1 MSDSRKIS
9 LSQRTTQEVIKFAT
23 STTWPYWLTEFLP
36 NMLIPYKSM
45 FEVSCVPMASIVID
59 EGYALLYQA
68 DPTAHWRAVG
78 GGSLSK
84 GLIKL
89 SVVRGTS
96 MAIFLGSG
104 YVMAE
109 FSMKLI
115 AKLAQS
121 QNPVAHFLAEVLII
135 PSYRQA
141 ALGVLTYGGHKGITA
156 IGLKIW
162 ECGWPE
168 SEKRAG
174 TWDEPHLVQRGL
186 GYLMRLVLTIP
197 PAETIFYYLKDQNL
211 ASLAA
216 NWRFQMAMFTSIH
229 AALWT
234 ADNYSARPRQSIEN
248 DIEAAHQPEQPS
260 IGWQYI
266 MPTVLMM
273 AGYLLTEGMC
283 FYMKALE
290 NEGYCQ
296 KDTLGARTLRFSVQ
310 IGLLMALYYTI
321 TDLMPSTKVL
331 DSCHTLFQRLRP
343 KPAEEKQALLTNVV
357 AERR

>member
-9 LSQRTTQEVIKFAT
+9 FSQRTTQEVIKFAT

-45 FEVSCVPMASIVID
+45 FEVGCVPMASIITD
-59 EGYALLYQA
+59 EGYALIYQA
-68 DPTAHWRAVG
+68 DPTAHWRAIG

-89 SVVRGTS
+89 SVVRGAS
-96 MAIFLGSG
+96 IAIFLGSG

-109 FSMKLI
+109 FSMKFI
-115 AKLAQS
+115 GKLAQS

-141 ALGVLTYGGHKGITA
+141 ALGILTYGGHKGITA
-156 IGLKIW
+156 IGLKLW

-186 GYLMRLVLTIP
+186 GYLMRLILTIP

-211 ASLAA
+211 AKLAA

-229 AALWT
+229 AALWA
-234 ADNYSARPRQSIEN
+234 ADNYSARPRQSIES
-248 DIEAAHQPEQPS
+248 DIEAAHRPEQQGN
-260 IGWQYI
+260 GWQYL
-266 MPTVLMM
+266 MPTVLMA

-283 FYMKALE
+283 LYMKALE

-321 TDLMPSTKVL
+321 TDLMPSTKVM

-343 KPAEEKQALLTNVV
+343 KPSEEKQALLTNVV